1 MRTHVVLG
9 GGLGNQLFQL
19 AAGLK
24 VMGQGELVLETGIL
38 TPGSQLETE
47 LSRLVLP
54 SNVIIQQR
62 QNTSSFEKRMI
73 SFCIK
78 EGTKSH
84 SLITH
89 KLLELA
95 ASVGITAVRKQ
106 FFKVFINRG
115 IGVDHRLVKVG
126 SNTLLVGYFQCYE
139 WPAKVISIL
148 RDSFCNID
156 LNKAD
161 KQFTDNLSK
170 EFNLL
175 HVRLGDYL
183 NENSFG
189 IPGAEYFAK
198 ALRYL
203 KSDFSGTKDIDL
215 VIFSDSPDLLNRFL
229 DAEILEGS
237 LIHDGANLSPIET
250 LHLMSKANNFVISN
264 STFSWWAA
272 YLSRNETR
280 TVIAPKPWF
289 SRVEPPKSLIPPEWH
304 TEESCFKK

>member
-1 MRTHVVLG
+1 MVLG

-19 AAGLK
+19 AAGLS
-24 VMGQGELVLETGIL
+24 VMSQGELVLETGIL

-47 LSRLVLP
+47 LSRLALP
-54 SNVIIQQR
+54 GNVIIQQR
-62 QNTSSFEKRMI
+62 QNVSSFEKRMI

-84 SLITH
+84 SSISH

-95 ASVGITAVRKQ
+95 ASAGITVVRKQ

-115 IGVDHRLVKVG
+115 IGYDHRLVKVG
-126 SNTLLVGYFQCYE
+126 SKTLLVGYFQCYE
-139 WPAKVISIL
+139 WPAKVLGIL
-148 RDSFCNID
+148 HKSFSDGN
-156 LNKAD
+156 LNNVD
-161 KQFTDNLSK
+161 KQHTDSLSK

-189 IPGAEYFAK
+189 IPGAEYFTK

-203 KSDFSGTKDIDL
+203 RSNSIGTKEIDL

-229 DAEILEGS
+229 DKETIEGS
-237 LIHDGANLSPIET
+237 LIHDGGNLSPIET

-272 YLSRNETR
+272 YLSKNETR

-289 SRVEPPKSLIPPEWH
+289 STVAPPKSLIPAEWH
-304 TEESCFKK
+304 TEESYFKK

>member
-1 MRTHVVLG
+1 MSIHVVLG

-19 AAGLK
+19 AAGLS
-24 VMGQGELVLETGIL
+24 VMREGELILETGIL

-54 SNVIIQQR
+54 SNVIFQQR
-62 QNTSSFEKRMI
+62 RNISSFEKRMI
-73 SFCIK
+73 SYCIR
-78 EGTKSH
+78 EGAKSH
-84 SLITH
+84 TLITH
-89 KLLELA
+89 KLLEIA

-115 IGVDHRLVKVG
+115 IGFDHRLVKAG
-126 SNTLLVGYFQCYE
+126 NHSLLVGYFQCYE

-148 RDSFCNID
+148 HKSFSDKN

-161 KQFTDNLSK
+161 KQYINHSS
-170 EFNLL
+170 EPFNLL

-203 KSDFSGTKDIDL
+203 KSNFIGTKEMDL
-215 VIFSDSPDLLNRFL
+215 VIFSDSPDLLSRFL

-237 LIHDGANLSPIET
+237 VIHDGGNLSPIET

-289 SRVEPPKSLIPPEWH
+289 SRVDPPESLIPPEWH